1 MGFTRGYSMGEEAGW
16 RDGYV
21 YGVRRGAQ
29 IAAEIGFYQGFV
41 HAWLCIL
48 EKDEN
53 SKQRKLIALKSL
65 LESTRR
71 FHRTN
76 IHEEDSVKT
85 LESIRNKF
93 KQVKSL
99 LNCGLSTFDDGDGV
113 SFSTG
118 AGPPPPSSAHPHP
131 SSHVPPSSSTTTTT
145 TTINHSADPHHQQ
158 PKIHTEMSF

>member
-1 MGFTRGYSMGEEAGW
+1 MSLPSDSCFAEFRQMGFKRGYSIGEEAGW
-16 RDGYV
+16 RDGYS

-41 HAWLCIL
+41 HAWIRIL
-48 EKDEN
+48 EKDES

-76 IHEEDSVKT
+76 IHEEDSLKT
-85 LESIRNKF
+85 LEAIRAKF

-99 LNCGLSTFDDGDGV
+99 LNCGFSASFDDGDV
-113 SFSTG
+113 TS
-118 AGPPPPSSAHPHP
+118 
-131 SSHVPPSSSTTTTT
+131 SSSTAYP
-145 TTINHSADPHHQQ
+145 SQ
-158 PKIHTEMSF
+158 PTSQKVTEMSF